1 MKCFRWSELEALL
14 SRHGTIV
21 AASAAGLLPSLQPEE
36 PELREFLSRVELAL
50 ADEPGALSC
59 GQHILAV
66 LQTPK

>member
-1 MKCFRWSELEALL
+1 MKLFRWSELEALL

-21 AASAAGLLPSLQPEE
+21 AAAAAGLLPAAQPEE
-36 PELREFLSRVELAL
+36 PELRQFLSRVELAL

-66 LQTPK
+66 VQRPA